1 MPSTPAPIGRLSA
14 LLAALAICAAVLTA
28 FAPPASAASLDQLRA
43 SGAVG
48 ERYDGLAVARDAAV
62 ESQVKAINAKRRQI
76 YQEKA
81 AAEGVSPEQVGR
93 VYAKEI
99 VAKAPKGTW
108 FLREDGSWV
117 QK

>member
-1 MPSTPAPIGRLSA
+1 MPRSLVPSGRLTA
-14 LLAALAICAAVLTA
+14 LLAVLTICALAVLTV
-28 FAPPASAASLDQLRA
+28 PPLASAASLDDLRA

-48 ERYDGLAVARDAAV
+48 ERYDGLAVARDAAAAKQV
-62 ESQVKAINAKRRQI
+62 EEINAKRLKI
-76 YQEKA
+76 YREKA
-81 AAEGVSPEQVGR
+81 AAEGVSADQVGR

-99 VAKAPKGTW
+99 VGKATKGTW